1 MKCKYSIIGF
11 ESTGCVPKSHLSN
24 RFSLPMRKA
33 QVSLPR
39 LSRPPGELKV
49 FLSLLIEWVLERKAA
64 FPGINSQNHPKVRFF
79 PS

>member
-1 MKCKYSIIGF
+1 
-11 ESTGCVPKSHLSN
+11 
-24 RFSLPMRKA
+24 MRKA